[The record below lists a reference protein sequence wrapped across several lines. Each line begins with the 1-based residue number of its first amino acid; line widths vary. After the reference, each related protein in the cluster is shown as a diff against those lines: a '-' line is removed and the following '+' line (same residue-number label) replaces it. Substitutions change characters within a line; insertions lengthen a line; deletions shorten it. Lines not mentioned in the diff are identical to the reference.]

1 VASHIGQLFFDQSL
15 QHLVEYQEPY
25 ASNTQSLTTN
35 DEDSILAAEADSSD
49 PMVRYVLLG
58 DNVADGV
65 LGWISI
71 GIYPTAT
78 RDVHGIS
85 FPGSRNQSEGSG
97 VVESGEGNGVATA
110 TTGGGGGS
118 TSDGSR
124 MVPGLRL
131 LLPFWFSIISAGSTT
146 LLRKTLAFLHL
157 G

>member
-1 VASHIGQLFFDQSL
+1 VASHIGQLFFDQPL
-15 QHLVEYQEPY
+15 QGLVEYQEPY

-49 PMVRYVLLG
+49 PVVRYVLLG
-58 DNVADGV
+58 DNVTDGV

-71 GIYPTAT
+71 GIYPMAT
-78 RDVHGIS
+78 RDVHGNF
-85 FPGSRNQSEGSG
+85 FPGSGNQSEGSG
-97 VVESGEGNGVATA
+97 AVESGEENGVTNA

-131 LLPFWFSIISAGSTT
+131 LLHFLFSFISAGSTT
-146 LLRKTLAFLHL
+146 LL
-157 G
+157 

>member
-15 QHLVEYQEPY
+15 QGLVEYQEPY

-71 GIYPTAT
+71 GIDPTAT
-78 RDVHGIS
+78 RDVHGIY
-85 FPGSRNQSEGSG
+85 FPGSGNQSEGYG
-97 VVESGEGNGVATA
+97 VVESGEGNGVANA

-124 MVPGLRL
+124 MVPALRWF
-131 LLPFWFSIISAGSTT
+131 LPF
-146 LLRKTLAFLHL
+146 
-157 G
+157 